1 MAQENTNNMA
11 DNFLSEVG
19 AAAQLPFQAIKTGL
33 AKIQANNVA
42 YQAKKTM
49 AADQYARARRYGNP
63 YQAPAHP
70 NSTKYNS
77 NPNIHS

>member
-1 MAQENTNNMA
+1 MA

-49 AADQYARARRYGNP
+49 AGDQYARARRYGNP
-63 YQAPAHP
+63 YKST
-70 NSTKYNS
+70 STKYS
-77 NPNIHS
+77 SDPNQHS